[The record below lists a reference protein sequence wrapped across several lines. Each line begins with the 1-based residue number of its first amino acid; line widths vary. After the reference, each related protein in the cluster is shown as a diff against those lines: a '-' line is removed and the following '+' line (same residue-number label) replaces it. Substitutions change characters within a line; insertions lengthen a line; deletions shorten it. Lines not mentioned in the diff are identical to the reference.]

1 MFLFLDVISTIP
13 EFFVIEDNKL
23 IIKRKILSKETEK
36 LSDNIIQA
44 YIELDNEIDLTKNLK
59 KVALTVGPGSYTSL
73 RVGASFISG
82 LAISRK
88 LMFCPISANDILNFK
103 SNNHDLNN
111 VAIYISSAQNQK
123 FICYKNSDGKIE
135 YLKIENI
142 EQTIPDNIKSIFYN
156 LEKLKLV
163 HEKSKQYKFIFIDEV
178 LENLNY
184 LSFTK
189 NTIVEPIYVSN
200 NKILN

>member
-1 MFLFLDVISTIP
+1 M
-13 EFFVIEDNKL
+13 
-23 IIKRKILSKETEK
+23 
-36 LSDNIIQA
+36 
-44 YIELDNEIDLTKNLK
+44 
-59 KVALTVGPGSYTSL
+59 
-73 RVGASFISG
+73 
-82 LAISRK
+82 
-88 LMFCPISANDILNFK
+88 FK
-103 SNNHDLNN
+103 SNNHDLNS

-123 FICYKNSDGKIE
+123 FICFKNSDGKIE